1 MINQSL
7 PALIW
12 GIYIISQVAAEPVQ
26 KLFQDGSLSTNQG
39 TDTEY
44 QLLEGAKAG
53 DMELVKKICSG
64 KDFDELR
71 R

>member
-1 MINQSL
+1 M
-7 PALIW
+7 
-12 GIYIISQVAAEPVQ
+12 AAEPVQ
-26 KLFQDGSLSTNQG
+26 KLFQDGSLASGQS

-64 KDFDELR
+64 TYERTRVKSVLSHYVCAPLR
-71 R
+71 LY

>member
-1 MINQSL
+1 M
-7 PALIW
+7 
-12 GIYIISQVAAEPVQ
+12 AAEPVQ
-26 KLFQDGSLSTNQG
+26 KLFQDGSLPANQG

-64 KDFDELR
+64 IGIQTFQLVGFVDTFDLGIR
-71 R
+71 